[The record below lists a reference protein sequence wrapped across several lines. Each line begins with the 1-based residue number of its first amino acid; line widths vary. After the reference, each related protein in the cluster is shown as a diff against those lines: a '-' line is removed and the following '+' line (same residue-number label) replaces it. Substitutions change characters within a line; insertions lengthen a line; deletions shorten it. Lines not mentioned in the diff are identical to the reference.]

1 MKPVLLAR
9 QLSYGN
15 PDRPRL
21 SDFDLQLQPGDRL
34 GLLGINGA
42 GKSTLMQLL
51 AGILAPSRGEVLIL
65 GQRLDRAGPALRRH
79 IGFLPQRV
87 PFYPELTVTENL
99 QWAGRL
105 RGLSG
110 QGLIDAIDTVLDQVR
125 LVEFSRRLAGRL
137 SAGMAQRLGLA
148 QALVHRPDILILD
161 EPTAG
166 LDPLQT
172 EQIRGLLGSLGGE
185 TSVVLATHLLDDVQ
199 QLCNRVILL
208 DAGCKKAEHEVTPDT
223 DLLGHFRQ
231 HAAGAESGAVS

>member
-223 DLLGHFRQ
+223 DLLRHFRQ

>member
-51 AGILAPSRGEVLIL
+51 AGILTPSRGEVLIL
-65 GQRLDRAGPALRRH
+65 EQRLDQAGPALRRH

-125 LVEFSRRLAGRL
+125 LAEFNRRLAGRL

-208 DAGCKKAEHEVTPDT
+208 DAGRKKAEHEVTPDT
-223 DLLGHFRQ
+223 DLLRHFRQ
-231 HAAGAESGAVS
+231 HAAGAESGAIP